1 MRCAPQAREMQ
12 PWVRYLVLVNGVY
25 DVLCALSLF
34 LDGPSPLAAMF
45 EPILTEH
52 ERVLLAYFTLLFG
65 LRRLLEAQVPLSY
78 VAETAFFLHL
88 ACVGRVSRWR
98 AAMVA
103 AGSLLLA
110 AASAV
115 YE

>member
-1 MRCAPQAREMQ
+1 MQ

-34 LDGPSPLAAMF
+34 LDGPSPHAAMF
-45 EPILTEH
+45 EAILTEH

-65 LRRLLEAQVPLSY
+65 LRRLLESQVPLSY
-78 VAETAFFLHL
+78 VAESALYMHL
-88 ACVGRVSRWR
+88 AYVGRVSRWR
-98 AAMVA
+98 AATVA

-115 YE
+115 

>member
-1 MRCAPQAREMQ
+1 MPHTRQAREVQ
-12 PWVRYLVLVNGVY
+12 PWVRYLVFINGVY

-34 LDGPSPLAAMF
+34 LDGPSPLAGMF
-45 EPILTEH
+45 EVILTEH
-52 ERVLLAYFTLLFG
+52 ERVLLAYLALLYG
-65 LRRLLEAQVPLSY
+65 LLRLLESQVPLSY
-78 VAETAFFLHL
+78 VAESALYMHL

-115 YE
+115 